1 MNSSVEGSFALLS
14 VSDKTGL
21 VEFANRLFTSGYRL
35 LSTGGTARFLREAG
49 LEVQDVSSI
58 TEFPEMMDG
67 RVKTLHPR
75 IHGGLLARR
84 DVSEH
89 CEAMRAHSVP
99 DIRVVVVNLYPF
111 SETVARGAED
121 DEVIENIDIGGP
133 SMIRSAAKN
142 HEFVTVIVDPAD
154 YGLNP
159 TELSAHDR
167 RRLAL
172 KAFQHTAAYDAAIV
186 NYLHPENEERQALR
200 YGENPHQSASLF
212 VEEGQ
217 RPLGGLKQLQGKEL
231 SYNNIIDLE
240 AALLVTLEFDAPSV
254 AIIKHTNPCGC
265 ASADTINEAFT
276 QALAGD
282 PISAFGGIVSLN
294 RVVDRE
300 LALVLA
306 ETFWEVIAAPG
317 FDEGAIE
324 VLSVK
329 KNVRLMEV
337 PADFQAEARQ
347 VRLTSLGWLEQ
358 DADPRIDWEKLEFQ
372 VPTEREPTLEEWSAM
387 AFLWR
392 VCKHV
397 KSNAI
402 VVGKGTR
409 TLGVGAGQM
418 SRVDAVRGAV
428 QAAGNQTGL
437 VLASDA
443 FFPFADGIELAAEF
457 GVSAVVQP
465 GGSRRDA
472 EVIEACNRLGV
483 AMVMTGMRHFR
494 H

>member
-1 MNSSVEGSFALLS
+1 MSSHVEGPFALLS

-21 VEFANRLFTSGYRL
+21 VEFAKRLGSWGYRL
-35 LSTGGTARFLREAG
+35 LSTGGTARHLRDAG
-49 LEVQDVSSI
+49 LDVIDVSSV
-58 TEFPEMMDG
+58 TDFPEMMDG

-84 DVSEH
+84 DLAAHVNAMNEH
-89 CEAMRAHSVP
+89 TIP

-111 SETVARGAED
+111 SETVARGAHD

-142 HEFVTVIVDPAD
+142 HEFVTVIVDPVD
-154 YGLNP
+154 YELDPTKLGLD
-159 TELSAHDR
+159 DR

-172 KAFQHTAAYDAAIV
+172 KAFEHTSTYDAAIV
-186 NYLHPENEERQALR
+186 RYLQGENGSRLTLR
-200 YGENPHQSASLF
+200 YGENPHQQASLY
-212 VEEGQ
+212 VEDGQ
-217 RPLGGLKQLQGKEL
+217 IPLGGLRQLQGKEL

-240 AALLVTLEFDAPSV
+240 AALLVTLEFDAPSA

-265 ASADTINEAFT
+265 ASAESIHEAFT

-294 RVVDRE
+294 RGVDRP
-300 LALVLA
+300 LATTLS
-306 ETFWEVIAAPG
+306 ETFWEVIAAPY
-317 FDEGAIE
+317 FDEAALE
-324 VLSVK
+324 VLGSK

-337 PADFQAEARQ
+337 PSDFRAESRQ

-358 DADPRIDWEKLEFQ
+358 ESDPKIDWEELEFE
-372 VPTEREPTLEEWSAM
+372 VPTERKPTPEEWEAM

-418 SRVDAVRGAV
+418 SRVDAVRAAV
-428 QAAGNQTGL
+428 QAAGEVDL

-443 FFPFADGIELAAEF
+443 FFPFADGVELAAES
-457 GVSAVVQP
+457 GVRAVIQP
-465 GGSRRDA
+465 GGSRRDDD
-472 EVIEACNRLGV
+472 VIEACNRLGL